1 MFNLTKAG
9 IILISGEGGRV
20 TQEVWEGARFGT
32 WNDGLGSGL
41 FPACLVVSENSGRW
55 SSRPGRLSWASF
67 LFLEATEVLVVGQ
80 GDALAL
86 PVLQEG
92 CGSEGL
98 RRS

>member
-1 MFNLTKAG
+1 MMV
-9 IILISGEGGRV
+9 S
-20 TQEVWEGARFGT
+20 
-32 WNDGLGSGL
+32 GLGSSQHALWSLRILG
-41 FPACLVVSENSGRW
+41 SGV
-55 SSRPGRLSWASF
+55 PDLAGCAGHHF

-98 RRS
+98 RRT